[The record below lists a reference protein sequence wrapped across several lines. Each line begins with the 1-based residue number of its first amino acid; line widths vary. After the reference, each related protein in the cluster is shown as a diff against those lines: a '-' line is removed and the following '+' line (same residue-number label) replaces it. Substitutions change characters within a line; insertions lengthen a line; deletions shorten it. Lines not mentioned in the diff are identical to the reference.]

1 MSGSRSKDFKGPSH
15 LFWHGAPGHTR
26 LAHWTSALV
35 PVGFLGTAGAPPL
48 SLSAHASLGHDVCPI
63 HTHSLPGQKPVP
75 YLRPQDPHLY
85 KERLPFF
92 FNFCC
97 VIWTKPLPS
106 PGLRKGCVAGET
118 ENTGLGASWNWVP
131 ALLCCVSVCPWQKFS
146 EPRSPALPSGEWFL
160 FRWKRWEKSIPHLCL
175 LPLSFCSWSTPFSKT
190 NKQTHA
196 HTHKWSWWNIGEIK
210 LKLWFGCYSGVARG
224 RQKMRWLDGIN
235 DMIDMSLGKL
245 RELVMDRE
253 AWRAAVHGVTK
264 SRTQLSDWTGGSA
277 VKNPPAMR
285 ETQVWSLGQEDPPA
299 GGNGNSLQYSCLKN
313 STDRRD
319 WQTVVHGVAKE
330 SDTT

>member
-1 MSGSRSKDFKGPSH
+1 MAASH
-15 LFWHGAPGHTR
+15 HSCGHPDSS
-26 LAHWTSALV
+26 LQ
-35 PVGFLGTAGAPPL
+35 PVGFSLVVVL
-48 SLSAHASLGHDVCPI
+48 SRSVACGILVAHASLGHDVCPI

-160 FRWKRWEKSIPHLCL
+160 FR
-175 LPLSFCSWSTPFSKT
+175 
-190 NKQTHA
+190 
-196 HTHKWSWWNIGEIK
+196 
-210 LKLWFGCYSGVARG
+210 
-224 RQKMRWLDGIN
+224 
-235 DMIDMSLGKL
+235 
-245 RELVMDRE
+245 
-253 AWRAAVHGVTK
+253 
-264 SRTQLSDWTGGSA
+264 
-277 VKNPPAMR
+277 
-285 ETQVWSLGQEDPPA
+285 
-299 GGNGNSLQYSCLKN
+299 
-313 STDRRD
+313 
-319 WQTVVHGVAKE
+319 
-330 SDTT
+330 